1 MELKADFPIP
11 IRPYFRPTTISQ
23 RQLLFKEVGETG
35 NVTRSALKAHVGRGT
50 YYHWKSRYK
59 AEGMAGLMRVGSR
72 APRQPRISPIS
83 TQTREEVL
91 AYHRSH
97 PQAGYRTIANRIC
110 QAHGWQKVISH
121 SKVREI
127 IVESRTMSPSPTLAL
142 TLPLVCANNPTV
154 VHAQQPEQTLNI
166 DLCVV
171 PVTHDASQ
179 PLASVS
185 VSEAVAG
192 AVPETKTPSVSE
204 SAWPGQVFGSDTT
217 ATYSEQMQQYVE
229 QRKAKRL
236 SRGQRKHRRRQKQSE
251 RAELKTRSEQMR
263 IERRRKRAR
272 RRQEDAQWRAKR
284 KNCQAAKKARQKLT
298 RAERRSQREAWKAQQ
313 ATWQADKAERNEQLQ
328 ARKAEDATWREE
340 RRQIKA
346 SEAQLDAR
354 LPPVTAWFVI
364 LVVVDNCTRHC
375 VGVPLFPVGVPVT
388 AELIVAALRPLCP
401 PGLEF
406 IISDNGAQFIA
417 GIFEKMLQSIGCIH
431 VRITPHRP
439 KTNGIA
445 ERFVRTLKEWL
456 ARQSWNTFL
465 EMEILLDEFKLYYNE
480 RPHQGAELDGLS
492 PNEFAQRLKCSTS

>member
-1 MELKADFPIP
+1 MELNADFQIP
-11 IRPYFRPTTISQ
+11 MRPYFRPTTVSQ
-23 RQLLFKEVGETG
+23 RQLLFEEVGKTG

-50 YYHWKSRYK
+50 YYHWKSRYE
-59 AEGMAGLMRVGSR
+59 AEGMAGLVQVGSR
-72 APRQPRISPIS
+72 APKQPRISPIS
-83 TQTREEVL
+83 SQIREEVL
-91 AYHRSH
+91 AYHHSH

-127 IVESRTMSPSPTLAL
+127 ILESRTMPPSPAPAPA
-142 TLPLVCANNPTV
+142 LPLVCANNPTV
-154 VHAQQPEQTLNI
+154 VHAPQPEQTFNI

-171 PVTHDASQ
+171 PVTNDATQ
-179 PLASVS
+179 PFTSVS

-192 AVPETKTPSVSE
+192 AVPESKTLSVNE
-204 SAWPGQVFGSDTT
+204 SGWPGQAFDNNTT
-217 ATYSEQMQQYVE
+217 ATYPEQMKEYVE
-229 QRKAKRL
+229 KRKAKRL

-251 RAELKTRSEQMR
+251 RAKLKTRSEEMR
-263 IERRRKRAR
+263 IERRRKRAH
-272 RRQEDAQWRAKR
+272 RRQEDAPWHAKR
-284 KNCQAAKKARQKLT
+284 KSRQTAKETRRKLS
-298 RAERRSQREAWKAQQ
+298 RADRRSQREAWKAQETQ
-313 ATWQADKAERNEQLQ
+313 WRADKAERSEQLR
-328 ARKAEDATWREE
+328 ARIAEDAAWRVD
-340 RRQIKA
+340 RQQIKA
-346 SEAQLDAR
+346 REAQLDAR

-375 VGVPLFPVGVPVT
+375 VGVPLFPLGVPVT

-417 GIFEKMLQSIGCIH
+417 EIFEKMLQSIGCIH
-431 VRITPHRP
+431 VRTAPHRP

-456 ARQSWNTFL
+456 ATQSWNTFQEL
-465 EMEILLDEFKLYYNE
+465 EVLLEEFKLYYNE